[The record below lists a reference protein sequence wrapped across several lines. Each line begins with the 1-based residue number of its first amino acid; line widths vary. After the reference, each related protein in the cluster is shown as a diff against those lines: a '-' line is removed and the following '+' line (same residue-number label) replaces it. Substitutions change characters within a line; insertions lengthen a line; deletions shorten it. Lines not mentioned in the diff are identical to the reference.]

1 MKTPD
6 CVLWALTKKN
16 NAFLK
21 KFNHN
26 QWSHNPLSKTNFHNA
41 SSAASTC
48 SIQGAKRVTVD
59 KENKKEKTKQ
69 VFAVVTKHKMI
80 HGKKAHKKNS
90 TSGVLVNVNNS
101 PRVSTVL
108 PSALRIFLTPPPLR
122 RRCSSSASLSRALLS
137 VPTHES

>member
-1 MKTPD
+1 MG
-6 CVLWALTKKN
+6 
-16 NAFLK
+16 
-21 KFNHN
+21 H

-41 SSAASTC
+41 TSAASTC
-48 SIQGAKRVTVD
+48 SIQGAKRVAVD

-69 VFAVVTKHKMI
+69 VFAIVTKHKMI
-80 HGKKAHKKNS
+80 HGKKLTRRTPPPVSSLTS
-90 TSGVLVNVNNS
+90 TTS

-122 RRCSSSASLSRALLS
+122 RRCSSSVSPSRALLS